1 MKKSTADI
9 LAALSVLLIIIAFG
23 VWYFRFEEG
32 WSAIDSFYFTVMTM
46 TSVGYGDFVPT
57 HNASKIVTAF
67 YAMVSIP
74 LVIFSLGVIAKSYF
88 EKRIGNIEQRMSEIL
103 TREKL
108 LEEDVEEAIDDGKK
122 SEKK

>member
-9 LAALSVLLIIIAFG
+9 LTALLVLLIIILFG

-32 WSAIDSFYFTVMTM
+32 WSTIDSFYFTVMTM

-57 HNASKIVTAF
+57 HDASKIVTAF
-67 YAMVSIP
+67 YAMISIP

-88 EKRIGNIEQRMSEIL
+88 EKRIGSIEKRISEML
-103 TREKL
+103 SREKT
-108 LEEDVEEAIDDGKK
+108 LEENVEEAIDDGKNETSK
-122 SEKK
+122 